1 MKALLL
7 VIAWCIL
14 LAVAWPLALLLLVLA
29 PLLLVLALAVHVVG
43 VVLGAALAFVKG
55 VLFLPARFLG
65 QR

>member
-43 VVLGAALAFVKG
+43 VVLGAAFAFVKD
-55 VLFLPARFLG
+55 VLFLPARLLG

>member
-29 PLLLVLALAVHVVG
+29 PLLLVLALAFHVVG

-55 VLFLPARFLG
+55 VLFLPARLLG